1 LPTDNAELKTLDNWV
16 HLQPA
21 LLGLG
26 RCSHWVDPSLPEDK
40 KEEKLAELSEKDP
53 EIERLKAISEE
64 KSPYPK

>member
-1 LPTDNAELKTLDNWV
+1 
-16 HLQPA
+16 

-64 KSPYPK
+64 KCIFFFHIIFNLIFLIILFN

>member
-1 LPTDNAELKTLDNWV
+1 
-16 HLQPA
+16 

-64 KSPYPK
+64 KCIFF

>member
-1 LPTDNAELKTLDNWV
+1 
-16 HLQPA
+16 

-64 KSPYPK
+64 KCIFFLKKNNLEFFFFILFLI